1 MTQGKENRKHSMMIQ
16 YAPVFGIVLIVSG
29 LLLLLDQRIKTTW
42 LSISIPVVI
51 SLILLVT
58 GVVIKKIGWII
69 SGLITLGLSG
79 FLFVMLLKTIP
90 LDQDF
95 RLAVGFAINAFAWL
109 LIFGSFLLMRKRRA
123 WWSLFITAICLGL
136 AIVFFIQGKQLLD
149 FILYI
154 SVPLGIVFL
163 LWGITE
169 KKLGLIIPGSLIATM
184 ATGVYMGWGNS
195 QQPEGLQESGTMLVW
210 FALGWMLIVVL
221 SRVVTKRI
229 VWWPLIPG
237 GIMLM
242 VGSGLYIGGNPGNT
256 LDFLGNT
263 GSIGLILFGIYLI
276 LLKFGMNN
284 RD

>member
-1 MTQGKENRKHSMMIQ
+1 MVQGKENQKRSKMVQ

-42 LSISIPVVI
+42 LSLSIPVVI
-51 SLILLVT
+51 SFILFVA
-58 GVVIKKIGWII
+58 GIVIRKLGWTI
-69 SGLITLGLSG
+69 SGLIMLGLSG
-79 FLFVMLLKTIP
+79 FLFVMLLKSMP
-90 LDQDF
+90 LRSEL
-95 RLAVGFAINAFAWL
+95 RLAIGFAFNALVWMM
-109 LIFGSFLLMRKRRA
+109 IFFNILFMCKRRE
-123 WWSLFITAICLGL
+123 WWSLLITAICSGL
-136 AIVFFIQGKQLLD
+136 AIVFFMQSKHLLD
-149 FILYI
+149 FIMLI
-154 SVPLGIVFL
+154 SVPLGLVFL

-184 ATGVYMGWGNS
+184 GMGVYMGWRNS
-195 QQPEGLQESGTMLVW
+195 TQPEGLQESGTMLVW

-221 SRVVTKRI
+221 SRVITKRFI
-229 VWWPLIPG
+229 WWPLIPG

-284 RD
+284 QD

>member
-1 MTQGKENRKHSMMIQ
+1 MTQGKENHKFTKMVQ

-51 SLILLVT
+51 SFILFVA
-58 GVVIKKIGWII
+58 GIVIKKLGWTI
-69 SGLITLGLSG
+69 SGLIMLGLSG
-79 FLFVMLLKTIP
+79 FLFVMLLKGIS
-90 LDQDF
+90 LESDY
-95 RLAVGFAINAFAWL
+95 RLAIGFAINAFVWL
-109 LIFGSFLLMRKRRA
+109 LIYFEFQFIRRLKA
-123 WWSLFITAICLGL
+123 WWSLFIFAICSGL
-136 AIVFFIQGKQLLD
+136 AISFFLQEKQLLD
-149 FILYI
+149 FILYL
-154 SVPLGIVFL
+154 SVPLGLVFL
-163 LWGITE
+163 LWGISE
-169 KKLGLIIPGSLIATM
+169 KILGLIIPGSLIATM
-184 ATGVYMGWGNS
+184 AMGVYMGWS
-195 QQPEGLQESGTMLVW
+195 DSPQPEGLQETGTMLVW

-229 VWWPLIPG
+229 IWWPLIPG

-256 LDFLGNT
+256 LGFLSNT

>member
-1 MTQGKENRKHSMMIQ
+1 MAQGNENRKHSKMVQ

-51 SLILLVT
+51 SLILYVA
-58 GVVIKKIGWII
+58 GIVIRKIGWTI
-69 SGLITLGLSG
+69 SGLIMLGLSG
-79 FLFVMLLKTIP
+79 FLFVMLLKNRSMGSD
-90 LDQDF
+90 L
-95 RLAVGFAINAFAWL
+95 RLAIGFAINAVVWL
-109 LIFGSFLLMRKRRA
+109 LIFLNILFMYRRKA
-123 WWSLFITAICLGL
+123 WWSLFITAICSGL
-136 AIVFFIQGKQLLD
+136 AIIFYMQEKHLLD

-154 SVPLGIVFL
+154 SVPLGVVFL
-163 LWGITE
+163 LWGISE
-169 KKLGLIIPGSLIATM
+169 KKFGLIIPGSLIATM
-184 ATGVYMGWGNS
+184 AMGVFMGWRDS
-195 QQPEGLQESGTMLVW
+195 TQPEGLQESGTMLVW

-221 SRVVTKRI
+221 SRVITKRFI
-229 VWWPLIPG
+229 WWPLIPG

>member
-1 MTQGKENRKHSMMIQ
+1 MAQGKENRKSSKMIQ
-16 YAPVFGIVLIVSG
+16 YAPIFGIVLIVSG

-51 SLILLVT
+51 SLILFVT
-58 GVVIKKIGWII
+58 GIVIKKIGWTI
-69 SGLITLGLSG
+69 SGLIMLGLSG
-79 FLFVMLLKTIP
+79 FLVVMLLKSIP
-90 LDQDF
+90 LEQDL
-95 RLAVGFAINAFAWL
+95 RLAIGFAINAIAWL
-109 LIFGSFLLMRKRRA
+109 FIFINFLLIRKCKA
-123 WWSLFITAICLGL
+123 WWSLFITAICSGL
-136 AIVFFIQGKQLLD
+136 AIVFFIQEKRLLD

-154 SVPLGIVFL
+154 SVPLGLVFL

-169 KKLGLIIPGSLIATM
+169 KNLGLIIPGALIATM
-184 ATGVYMGWGNS
+184 ATGVYMGWSKS
-195 QQPEGLQESGTMLVW
+195 QQPEGLQETGTMLVW

-221 SRVVTKRI
+221 SRVVTKQFI
-229 VWWPLIPG
+229 WWPLIPG